1 MAKTPRE
8 WLEKAEFF
16 HRSCRQRHKEG
27 VYWATCFE
35 AQQAIE
41 ILLKGLQVAFLGVHE
56 FTHDLS
62 RLLRGLEAAGISVPE
77 ELYVYADALT
87 PFARE
92 WSFIVFGVRLYP
104 PSGSSRSPRA
114 PSPPC
119 GSGSRKPGVID
130 ILIRILLVYRFY

>member
-1 MAKTPRE
+1 MAKIPRE

-35 AQQAIE
+35 AQQAVE

-87 PFARE
+87 PHYTMAR
-92 WSFIVFGVRLYP
+92 YP
-104 PSGSSRSPRA
+104 G
-114 PSPPC
+114 
-119 GSGSRKPGVID
+119 RKPVEYDEDTGRRCIEYEQKIWEWATKLAKD
-130 ILIRILLVYRFY
+130 P